1 MTVDY
6 VFWLAFAAL
15 MVGIIALIAVLA
27 SRLHPVREAERPTCL
42 CDEQIAKLIYES
54 QWRTLK
60 WRGLYFNRRD
70 EENYLRA
77 AAALR
82 ENFILTPRAKP

>member
-27 SRLHPVREAERPTCL
+27 SRLHPVRPPTCL
-42 CDEQIAKLIYES
+42 CDEQIAKIIYEAT
-54 QWRTLK
+54 WRPLK
-60 WRGLYFNRRD
+60 WRGPYCGPGDTER
-70 EENYLRA
+70 YLRA

-82 ENFILTPRAKP
+82 EHFILTPRAKP